1 MEAIDEPFSTRRQ
14 QALGDYAPVCSAG
27 APSGTGQVLFVCDR
41 PGNDPVV
48 ATVSSELGQVLV
60 RVHTLGQAI
69 AATHIHDF
77 ALILVGYDGDP
88 AALLD
93 AVRRLHAAR
102 RASHTPIVVLGIP
115 AAPPFPLEQA
125 YEAGAIAVL
134 SEPLSPTILKAK
146 ARFYLDA
153 FATAAERRR
162 AEEALVDSRARLE
175 STIAAAELA
184 IWSWDVAAD
193 RLEGDQRLASLFGM
207 PPAAD
212 AAPAAVYIAALHP
225 DDIAPTRRLLTLSAA
240 TGAPFDATFRV
251 RSGSGWRW
259 LVSRGQVDLYRD
271 GQAAR
276 MRGVV
281 IDANRQ
287 MDAEE
292 QLRASEQR
300 YRTLFEAI
308 DEGVCVIE
316 VLFDADDK
324 PCDYV
329 FLETNPAFIHHT
341 GLDDAIGK
349 RMREL
354 APQHETYWFELYG
367 RVAHT
372 GEPMRFVSE
381 AAALGRWYDVYAMRF
396 GPAGCN
402 RVVVTFYDITE
413 RRRSEDAL
421 RRLAADLAETDRQKT
436 QFLATLAHEL
446 RNPLAPIRNGL
457 HLLRRAGHDEARRE
471 RVQDIVDRQVDQLV
485 HLVDDLL
492 DVARITRGHIELKR
506 AWIDLGD
513 VMRCAVETSRPLL
526 EAAGHRFELA
536 LTAQPLALYADPVRL
551 TQVLGNLL
559 NNAAK
564 YTPSGGTVALSAE
577 SDGVDALVV
586 VADNGIGIAPGQL
599 EAVFDMFAQVGG
611 GAQQIGHGGLGIG
624 LSLARSLVHLHGGEI
639 RAQSGG
645 PDRGSRFTIRLPL
658 APPDAPPRQHPG
670 DCVRDAAETLRV
682 LVVDDNRDAAE
693 TLAALLDLMGHAAP
707 VANDGPQALRLMAEI
722 RPHVV
727 FLDLG
732 MPGMSGYE
740 VAARIRREPRYAGV
754 KLVALTGWGGPQDR
768 ERTASAGFD
777 AHLTKP
783 AALDAIEAVLASV

>member
-1 MEAIDEPFSTRRQ
+1 
-14 QALGDYAPVCSAG
+14 V
-27 APSGTGQVLFVCDR
+27 
-41 PGNDPVV
+41 
-48 ATVSSELGQVLV
+48 
-60 RVHTLGQAI
+60 
-69 AATHIHDF
+69 
-77 ALILVGYDGDP
+77 
-88 AALLD
+88 
-93 AVRRLHAAR
+93 
-102 RASHTPIVVLGIP
+102 
-115 AAPPFPLEQA
+115 
-125 YEAGAIAVL
+125 
-134 SEPLSPTILKAK
+134 
-146 ARFYLDA
+146 
-153 FATAAERRR
+153 
-162 AEEALVDSRARLE
+162 
-175 STIAAAELA
+175 
-184 IWSWDVAAD
+184 
-193 RLEGDQRLASLFGM
+193 
-207 PPAAD
+207 
-212 AAPAAVYIAALHP
+212 LHP
-225 DDIAPTRRLLTLSAA
+225 DDIAPTQRLLAHAA
-240 TGAPFDATFRV
+240 DTGAPYDATFRV
-251 RSGSGWRW
+251 RSGDGWRW

-271 GQAAR
+271 GQPAR
-276 MRGVV
+276 IRGVV
-281 IDANRQ
+281 IDANGQ
-287 MDAEE
+287 MHAEE

-300 YRTLFEAI
+300 YRTLFDAI

-316 VLFDADDK
+316 VLFDEDDQ

-329 FLETNPAFIHHT
+329 FLETNPAFIQHT
-341 GLDDAIGK
+341 GLADAIGK

-354 APQHETYWFELYG
+354 APQHEAYWFELYG
-367 RVAHT
+367 RVART
-372 GEPMRFVSE
+372 GEPMRFVNE
-381 AAALGRWYDVYAMRF
+381 ARALGRWYDVYAMRF
-396 GPAGCN
+396 GPAGSN
-402 RVVVTFYDITE
+402 RVVITFYDITE

-421 RRLAADLAETDRQKT
+421 RRLAADLAEADRLKT

-457 HLLRRAGHDEARRE
+457 HLLRRAGHDDAGRA
-471 RVQDIVDRQVDQLV
+471 RVQDIIDRQVGQLV

-492 DVARITRGHIELKR
+492 DVARITRGHVELKR

-526 EAAGHRFELA
+526 DAAGHRLELA
-536 LTAQPLALYADPVRL
+536 LPAQPLALYADPVRL

-586 VADNGIGIAPGQL
+586 VADNGIGIAPEQL
-599 EAVFDMFAQVGG
+599 EQVFDMFAQVGG
-611 GAQQIGHGGLGIG
+611 AAHQIGHGGLGIG
-624 LSLARSLVHLHGGEI
+624 LSLARGLVRQHGGEI
-639 RAQSGG
+639 RAESGG

-658 APPDAPPRQHPG
+658 APPDAPPRQQPG
-670 DCVRDAAETLRV
+670 AGTRDAADALRV

-707 VANDGPQALRLMAEI
+707 VANDGPQALRLMADV

-740 VAARIRREPRYAGV
+740 VAARIRRDPRYAGV

-783 AALDAIEAVLASV
+783 AALEAIEGVLASV